1 MYDITTHEPAML
13 AGSIDM
19 VVLAAHIS
27 KSDRYEA
34 KALYNVS
41 TTICDIKWNPMKKKF
56 DRKIA
61 MRTIWALVY

>member
-1 MYDITTHEPAML
+1 ML
-13 AGSIDM
+13 AGSTNM
-19 VVLAAHIS
+19 VVLAAHIP
-27 KSDRYEA
+27 KTDGCEA